1 MISYYIMKLSTWA
14 KENGLSRLTAY
25 RMFRAGKL
33 PCPSEQLATGTI
45 LVHPVVNIDARVI
58 LYARV
63 SSSDQ
68 KPDLDRQISRLSQFA
83 VANGLVVADV
93 VSEIGSGLNGNRR
106 KLLKALSKTNHD
118 IVVEH
123 RDRLCRFGFDY
134 LEAALCQSGRK
145 IIVVDPTEIADDI
158 VRDLHEVIVSMC
170 SRLYGKR
177 AAANKAKRAMAEVNR
192 G

>member
-1 MISYYIMKLSTWA
+1 MKLSTWA

-45 LVHPVVNIDARVI
+45 LVHPVAKVEAAVI

-68 KPDLDRQISRLSQFA
+68 KSDLDRQISRLSQFSA
-83 VANGLVVADV
+83 ANGLVVAEV
-93 VSEIGSGLNGNRR
+93 VSEVGSGLNGHRR
-106 KLLKALSKTNHD
+106 KLLKVLSRTNHD
-118 IVVEH
+118 IVIEH

-145 IIVVDPTEIADDI
+145 LIVVDPTEIADDI
-158 VRDLHEVIVSMC
+158 VRDLHEVIISMC
-170 SRLYGKR
+170 ARLYGKR
-177 AAANKAKRAMAEVNR
+177 AAANKAKRVMEELNR
-192 G
+192 E